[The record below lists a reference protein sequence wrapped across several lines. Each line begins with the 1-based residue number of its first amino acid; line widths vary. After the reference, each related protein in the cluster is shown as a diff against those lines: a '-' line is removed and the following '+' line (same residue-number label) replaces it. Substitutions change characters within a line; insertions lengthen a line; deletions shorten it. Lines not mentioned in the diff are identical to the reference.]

1 MSDDFGDR
9 TQKPTERRRREAR
22 ARGEVARSADLVAA
36 SVLLVTMAA
45 LGWLGSQLA
54 DVLARAMRD
63 GLISAPQSS
72 VTAESAVQTMTVLA
86 TRLAVGVVPLL
97 LIAVAAAALGNLVQ
111 TGFLWTPAALLPKF
125 ERLDLAKGFGRWVS
139 LNAWVALGAGL
150 VKLTVLVAVLI
161 AFVRVRLPSAGPL
174 TQGEPAELLGF
185 AARTIAELGLLL
197 ALSLFVLALFDYG
210 WQFWRHE
217 QSLMMTVEELRRE
230 QREDSIDP
238 RLRRTRSDLATDAI
252 DRVTGPR

>member
-9 TQKPTERRRREAR
+9 TQKPTERHRREAR

-36 SVLLVTMAA
+36 SVLLVTTAA
-45 LGWLGSQLA
+45 LWWLGPQVTDA
-54 DVLARAMRD
+54 LARAMRD
-63 GLISAPQSS
+63 GLSSAPQSS
-72 VTAESAVQTMTVLA
+72 FTAETVAQTMTLLA

-97 LIAVAAAALGNLVQ
+97 LIALAAAALGSLVQ
-111 TGFLWTPAALLPKF
+111 TGFLWTPAALLPKW
-125 ERLDLAKGFGRWVS
+125 ERLDFGKGLGRWVS
-139 LNAWVALGAGL
+139 LNSWIALGAGV
-150 VKLTVLVAVLI
+150 VKLTVLIAVLI

-185 AARTIAELGLLL
+185 AARTLVELGLLL
-197 ALSLFVLALFDYG
+197 ALSLFVLALLDYG

-217 QSLMMTVEELRRE
+217 QNLMMTVEELRRE

-238 RLRRTRSDLATDAI
+238 RRKRARGEIATEAVS
-252 DRVTGPR
+252 RVTDTY

>member
-45 LGWLGSQLA
+45 LWWLGPQLVE
-54 DVLARAMRD
+54 VLARAMRD
-63 GLISAPQSS
+63 GLMSASRLP
-72 VTAESAVQTMTVLA
+72 VTAESVAQSMTLLA
-86 TRLAVGVVPLL
+86 MRLAVGVVPLL
-97 LIAVAAAALGNLVQ
+97 LIAVAAATLGSLVQ
-111 TGFLWTPAALLPKF
+111 TGFLWTPAVLMPKF
-125 ERLDLAKGFGRWVS
+125 ERLGRWTS
-139 LNAWVALGAGL
+139 ANSWVTLGAGF
-150 VKLTVLVAVLI
+150 VKLTVLIAVLI
-161 AFVRVRLPSAGPL
+161 AFVRARLPAAGPL
-174 TQGEPAELLGF
+174 TQGEPAELLAF

-197 ALSLFVLALFDYG
+197 SLSLFVLALLDYG

-238 RLRRTRSDLATDAI
+238 RMKRVRSELATEAVSP
-252 DRVTGPR
+252 VTGPR

>member
-36 SVLLVTMAA
+36 SVLLVTMGA
-45 LGWLGSQLA
+45 LWWLGPQLA
-54 DVLARAMRD
+54 DVLARTMRD
-63 GLISAPQSS
+63 GLSSAPRSP
-72 VTAESAVQTMTVLA
+72 VTAESAAQSMTLLA

-97 LIAVAAAALGNLVQ
+97 LIALAAAALGSLLQ
-111 TGFLWTPAALLPKF
+111 TGFLWTPVALMPKF
-125 ERLDLAKGFGRWVS
+125 ERLDLAKGLGRWVA
-139 LNAWVALGAGL
+139 LNSWVALGAGL
-150 VKLTVLVAVLI
+150 IKLTVLVAVLI

-174 TQGEPAELLGF
+174 TQGEPAELLGI
-185 AARTIAELGLLL
+185 AARTIVELGLLL
-197 ALSLFVLALFDYG
+197 ALSLFVLALLDYG

-238 RLRRTRSDLATDAI
+238 RLRRARSEFATEAVE
-252 DRVTGPR
+252 RVTGPH

>member
-36 SVLLVTMAA
+36 SVLLVTLAA
-45 LGWLGSQLA
+45 LWWLGPQLA

-63 GLISAPQSS
+63 GLSSTPRLS
-72 VTAESAVQTMTVLA
+72 VTAESVSQTIALLV
-86 TRLAVGVVPLL
+86 TRLAAGVVPLL
-97 LIAVAAAALGNLVQ
+97 LISLAAAALGSLVQ

-125 ERLDLAKGFGRWVS
+125 ERLDLAKGLGQWVS
-139 LNAWVALGAGL
+139 LNSWVALGAGL

-174 TQGEPAELLGF
+174 TQGEPAELLSF
-185 AARTIAELGLLL
+185 AARTIVELGLLL
-197 ALSLFVLALFDYG
+197 ALSLFVLALLDYG

-217 QSLMMTVEELRRE
+217 RNLMMTVEELRRE

-238 RLRRTRSDLATDAI
+238 RMKRVRSDLATEAVSP
-252 DRVTGPR
+252 VTGPR

>member
-45 LGWLGSQLA
+45 LWWLGPQLA

-63 GLISAPQSS
+63 GLSSAPRSP
-72 VTAESAVQTMTVLA
+72 VTAETVAQTITLLT

-97 LIAVAAAALGNLVQ
+97 LIATAAAALGSLVQ
-111 TGFLWTPAALLPKF
+111 TGFLWTPAALMPKL

-139 LNAWVALGAGL
+139 LNSWVSLGAGL
-150 VKLTVLVAVLI
+150 VKLTVLMAVLI

-185 AARTIAELGLLL
+185 AARTLVELGLLL
-197 ALSLFVLALFDYG
+197 ALSLFVLALLDYG

-230 QREDSIDP
+230 QREDSTDP
-238 RLRRTRSDLATDAI
+238 RMRRARSELATEAVSP
-252 DRVTGPR
+252 VTGPR

>member
-45 LGWLGSQLA
+45 LWWLGPQLA

-63 GLISAPQSS
+63 GLMSAPQSPVS
-72 VTAESAVQTMTVLA
+72 AESVAQTMTLLA
-86 TRLAVGVVPLL
+86 TRLAAGVVPLL
-97 LIAVAAAALGNLVQ
+97 LIVLAAATVGSLVQ

-139 LNAWVALGAGL
+139 WNAWVALGTGL

-185 AARTIAELGLLL
+185 AARTIVELGLLL
-197 ALSLFVLALFDYG
+197 ALSLFVLALLDYG
-210 WQFWRHE
+210 WHFWRHE
-217 QSLMMTVEELRRE
+217 QRLMMTVEELRRE

-238 RLRRTRSDLATDAI
+238 RMKRAHSDLATEAVSP
-252 DRVTGPR
+252 VTGPR

>member
-45 LGWLGSQLA
+45 LWWLGPQLT

-63 GLISAPQSS
+63 GLSSAPRSPF
-72 VTAESAVQTMTVLA
+72 TAESVTQSMTLLAV
-86 TRLAVGVVPLL
+86 RLAAGVVPLL
-97 LIAVAAAALGNLVQ
+97 LIALATAALGSLVQ
-111 TGFLWTPAALLPKF
+111 TGFLWTPAALVPKF
-125 ERLDLAKGFGRWVS
+125 ERLDLGKGLGRWVS
-139 LNAWVALGAGL
+139 LNSWVALGVAL
-150 VKLTVLVAVLI
+150 LKLAVLVAVLI

-185 AARTIAELGLLL
+185 AARTIVELGLLL
-197 ALSLFVLALFDYG
+197 ALSLFVLALLDYG

-217 QSLMMTVEELRRE
+217 QGLMMTVEELRRE

-238 RLRRTRSDLATDAI
+238 RMSRARNDLATEAVS
-252 DRVTGPR
+252 RVTGPN

>member
-36 SVLLVTMAA
+36 SVLLATMAA
-45 LGWLGSQLA
+45 LWWLGPQLA

-63 GLISAPQSS
+63 GLMSASRLP
-72 VTAESAVQTMTVLA
+72 VTAESVAQTTTLLA

-97 LIAVAAAALGNLVQ
+97 LIALAAAAVGSLVQ
-111 TGFLWTPAALLPKF
+111 TGFLWTPTALMPKF
-125 ERLDLAKGFGRWVS
+125 ERLDLAKGLGRWVS
-139 LNAWVALGAGL
+139 LNSWVALGAGL
-150 VKLTVLVAVLI
+150 VKLMVLIAVLI

-185 AARTIAELGLLL
+185 AARTIVELGLLL
-197 ALSLFVLALFDYG
+197 ALSLFVLSLLDYG

-230 QREDSIDP
+230 QHEDSIDP
-238 RLRRTRSDLATDAI
+238 RMKRTRSDLATEAVSPVI
-252 DRVTGPR
+252 GPR